1 MSRVRANK
9 LVNRAGTGAP
19 QLTYGAEIP
28 VGYGL
33 TGAGNVN
40 LTGTITATS
49 FSGSFSGTATNAQG
63 LTGTPSI
70 TVQNATIQ
78 GNLTVNGT
86 QTILNTTSLE
96 VKDLNVGIA
105 STATKLTNA
114 QLDGAGITIYGSQ
127 GDKSLTWDNA
137 NSRMAFSTDVYAPRY
152 YGDGSTLT
160 NVSAGNDITS
170 CLFA

>member
-9 LVNRAGTGAP
+9 LVNRSGTGAP

-33 TGAGNVN
+33 TGAGNIN

-49 FSGSFSGTATNAQG
+49 FSGTFSGTATNAQG

-70 TVQNATIQ
+70 TVQDATVE

-86 QTILNTTSLE
+86 QTILNTSSLE
-96 VKDLNVGIA
+96 VEDLNVGIA
-105 STATKLTNA
+105 STATKLTNTE
-114 QLDGAGITIYGSQ
+114 LDGAGITIYGSQ